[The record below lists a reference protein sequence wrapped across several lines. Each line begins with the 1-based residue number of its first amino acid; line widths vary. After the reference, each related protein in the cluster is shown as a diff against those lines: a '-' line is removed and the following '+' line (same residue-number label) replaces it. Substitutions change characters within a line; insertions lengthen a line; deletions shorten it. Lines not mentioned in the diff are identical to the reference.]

1 MATKSAAQRK
11 KNAAPQRP
19 SISSGNPRSYGE
31 MYKGDK
37 TRSSAPITAT
47 TATTAT
53 TTTTTTATLRRP
65 SVSETPHY
73 TDTASWHQEYDYVLR
88 DLRTLGIVTAALF
101 AVIILAS
108 FFI

>member
-37 TRSSAPITAT
+37 TRSSAPVTA
-47 TATTAT
+47 
-53 TTTTTTATLRRP
+53 TTTTATLRRP
-65 SVSETPHY
+65 AVAEVSHHA
-73 TDTASWHQEYDYVLR
+73 DTVNWHQEYGYVLR
-88 DLRTLGIVTAALF
+88 DLRTLGIVTTALF
-101 AVIILAS
+101 VMILLAS